1 MNQERLWLELERVAS
16 RYRRLRYWSAL
27 AAAWL
32 VAALVAF
39 VVWGLDRIAGSGLT
53 LSAPFLCV
61 IGVSLAGG
69 AVWLAATLAPSRDW
83 VARRVASA
91 FPELRHCLL
100 AAIEQRPALADGR
113 FGYLQS
119 SVIQEALDHARYHPW
134 QDVVPNRRITTAIF
148 AQFAMFTLFLA
159 GVLMTAPLAL
169 PRAILG
175 RVKRAGDRRLGGA
188 AHGTVPVK
196 GHDGWEW

>member
-39 VVWGLDRIAGSGLT
+39 VVWGLDRIAGSGLA

-69 AVWLAATLAPSRDW
+69 AVWLAATLAPRRDW
-83 VARRVASA
+83 VARRVASV
-91 FPELRHCLL
+91 FPELRNCLL
-100 AAIEQRPALADGR
+100 AAIEQRPAL
-113 FGYLQS
+113 
-119 SVIQEALDHARYHPW
+119 
-134 QDVVPNRRITTAIF
+134 
-148 AQFAMFTLFLA
+148 
-159 GVLMTAPLAL
+159 
-169 PRAILG
+169 
-175 RVKRAGDRRLGGA
+175 
-188 AHGTVPVK
+188 
-196 GHDGWEW
+196 